1 MEMRLLWL
9 MAGVCGNILY
19 KHPSQHTLT
28 HTRGHTWSFILCWT
42 SFLSHAGKP
51 GPPSPHCKAW
61 GSLNHSSLASSGK
74 KSFSVEVLLHYQ
86 PLWPVTLSWSC
97 QESPFGTLKVSHSQ
111 CCPSP
116 APNNSA
122 GVFSVEACGTSGRV
136 PMGSSTPRRMGN
148 EV

>member
-61 GSLNHSSLASSGK
+61 GSLNHSSLAASGK

-86 PLWPVTLSWSC
+86 PLWPVTLSELSGVTIWHLEGVPLSVL
-97 QESPFGTLKVSHSQ
+97 PI
-111 CCPSP
+111 PSTEQLCW
-116 APNNSA
+116 
-122 GVFSVEACGTSGRV
+122 GLFRVRTSGRV